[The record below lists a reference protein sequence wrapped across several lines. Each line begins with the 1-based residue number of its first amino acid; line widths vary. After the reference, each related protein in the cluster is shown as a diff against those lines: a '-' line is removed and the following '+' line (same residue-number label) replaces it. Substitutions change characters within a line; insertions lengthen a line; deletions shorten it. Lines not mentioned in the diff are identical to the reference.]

1 MSEAAAKEEKK
12 RRKMLKKMRKI
23 LMEAWNHPGSE
34 PFQTATPFGLSS
46 VGESVDAET
55 YYKASNHRQGWEDFA
70 RDVGIVYNHHIV
82 KYVT

>member
-34 PFQTATPFGLSS
+34 PFQSATPGLKD
-46 VGESVDAET
+46 VGQSVDDQV
-55 YYKASNHRQGWEDFA
+55 YYKASNHRQGWEEFA